1 MAAHHL
7 SGFGACG
14 CVQSC
19 ALEQPVA
26 MKQLG
31 HARKT
36 QKRAALGLG
45 RLDRDDRFWARLQ
58 GEYVPAVGTQVGAGG
73 GHCGVAQSPGWWGG
87 QGAAQGPGLGRGW
100 GQGRD
105 PHSPVWSLASPPVR
119 LRVRVVIFS
128 YKRGFAV
135 NSKTRGHVDH
145 SYVPAPPPPSPCLV
159 HGPWEALWSPRGVC
173 RFRMWSELGRP
184 QPALVFQGPGST
196 DPPEHGWNSVSP
208 PSLSLFPSF
217 LVFCSTQGCGSGSG
231 DERKSRM
238 GQGCVSLG
246 KKPCLGLA
254 SL

>member
-1 MAAHHL
+1 MPGKPRSALHL
-7 SGFGACG
+7 
-14 CVQSC
+14 
-19 ALEQPVA
+19 
-26 MKQLG
+26 
-31 HARKT
+31 
-36 QKRAALGLG
+36 
-45 RLDRDDRFWARLQ
+45 
-58 GEYVPAVGTQVGAGG
+58 
-73 GHCGVAQSPGWWGG
+73 GWEDLTETI
-87 QGAAQGPGLGRGW
+87 AFERVYKVSMCPLLAPRW

-196 DPPEHGWNSVSP
+196 DPPEHG
-208 PSLSLFPSF
+208 
-217 LVFCSTQGCGSGSG
+217 
-231 DERKSRM
+231 
-238 GQGCVSLG
+238 
-246 KKPCLGLA
+246 
-254 SL
+254 